1 MSSESEISL
10 IICSNNIQNV
20 IDKIK
25 SIGNIDGFR
34 LKYVENEKIIDT
46 YFDNNI
52 GLLHKKKL
60 LYV

>member
-10 IICSNNIQNV
+10 ILYSNNIQTV
-20 IDKIK
+20 TDKIK

-34 LKYVENEKIIDT
+34 LNYVEDKTIIDT
-46 YFDNNI
+46 YFDTNSEI
-52 GLLHKKKL
+52 LYKKKL